1 MQVPV
6 VTQVPP
12 CCAQTT
18 LFRSSPRITT
28 AQTPVAAFHSRSG
41 AAWQAGCVVLIRS
54 LQTPEVVYERRL
66 VAGQVTESK
75 LSLRARQPGRVT
87 WLGSAGQLPC
97 VGRFQPPWEFCREPS
112 PRYWTA
118 AQAVVMPGIRGAD
131 RIRAAPRKVLKR
143 GLFIPGIIVRT
154 PPMKIPQDP
163 GAAWA
168 FLLLTRAWDRFSL
181 REVSLRSCNRHARA
195 PREAHQAL
203 STRILIPLHP
213 VPGAATGRT
222 YRIAV

>member
-66 VAGQVTESK
+66 VAGQVT
-75 LSLRARQPGRVT
+75 
-87 WLGSAGQLPC
+87 C